1 MNVAIATKCFGL
13 MNHLKTK
20 TYVKIVKC
28 GFKMKENTMVS
39 YSKIPIGQSRHTDPE
54 TSHESARKLDPTK
67 LELIVLATIKSFP
80 EGCISEQVE
89 DLMYIVNGIK
99 ASSVTPRYRQLLL
112 KNKICIC
119 GKRKAS
125 SGRLQQVMM
134 STEDQQCLN
143 LE

>member
-1 MNVAIATKCFGL
+1 
-13 MNHLKTK
+13 
-20 TYVKIVKC
+20 
-28 GFKMKENTMVS
+28 MKRKENNTMVS
-39 YSKIPIGQSRHTDPE
+39 YSKIPIGQSRHTDPD

-89 DLMYIVNGIK
+89 DLMHIVNGIK
-99 ASSVTPRYRQLLL
+99 ASSVTPRYKQLLL

-119 GKRKAS
+119 GKRTAS
-125 SGRLQQVMM
+125 SGRQQQVMM
-134 STEDQQCLN
+134 ATEDQQCLN